1 MKAGINMYKNYPDNY
16 LFPVII
22 IKNNSCYNAFF
33 PDLPG
38 CIATADDFQSA
49 MQQAKDALALHIW
62 GIEQD
67 NGEVPVPSFPEDIHT
82 SEGQFLCY
90 LDVNMFSIRAA
101 MDNRSIKKTL
111 TIPWYL
117 NELAEKKHIN
127 FSQLLQKALKDCLG
141 IA

>member
-1 MKAGINMYKNYPDNY
+1 MYKKYPDNY
-16 LFPVII
+16 LYPVII
-22 IKNNSCYNAFF
+22 VKNETCYNAYF

-38 CIATADDFQSA
+38 CIATADDFRDA
-49 MQQAKDALALHIW
+49 MQQAKEALELHLW

-67 NGEVPVPSFPEDIHT
+67 DGEAPAPSFPEDIQVAD
-82 SEGQFLCY
+82 GQFLCY
-90 LDVNMFSIRAA
+90 LDVNMFNIRSA

-117 NELAEKKHIN
+117 NELAEKQHIN
-127 FSQLLQKALKDCLG
+127 FSQLLQAALKDRLG